1 MACGRDARSNL
12 KGFSKR
18 LGFDLSGSPSP
29 DIPPPPVDEEKP
41 YKAVTRWFIFFM
53 LRTRQG
59 LGMMDRLG
67 RWRVTKPLGWIMLAI
82 VPFAGLLALY
92 VISFEVSAL
101 YFSPQGH
108 QIISD
113 VVTISPLANFLLPG
127 INPYLPLSVWLAVIV
142 AVVIHE
148 ASHGIVA
155 RSLGLRIKSAG
166 VLLLVILPIGAF
178 VEVDDKQMKEV
189 KSRDSLRVLGAGSGI
204 NFIVG
209 VACLLLL
216 IVTVSSMA
224 PSAKGAAI
232 VGVVPGSPAS
242 AAGIQPGDF
251 ILAIDNAPL
260 TDLGVLRNGTFTV
273 GESVSLTVWHA
284 GQARTVND
292 VVLSNYTVTVLNKT
306 SGQSTQVVYPFLGV
320 DTVSYAGLKGISNGY
335 VNYYRTSPLAYLV
348 EIPTFGAA
356 QTSVP
361 FSTILSAV
369 YSSPFGGLTPLVTSA
384 LYWMFFVNFNLAI
397 FNSLPIYP
405 MDGGQAFET
414 FLRGAGRGRISDEL
428 ARRVTTGVTLAVFF
442 ALFAVIA
449 GPYIANAFP
458 SY

>member
-1 MACGRDARSNL
+1 MSD
-12 KGFSKR
+12 
-18 LGFDLSGSPSP
+18 SPSP
-29 DIPPPPVDEEKP
+29 DLGTPSGDEEKP
-41 YKAVTRWFIFFM
+41 YKPVTRWFIVFM

-59 LGMMDRLG
+59 LGLMDRLG
-67 RWRVTKPLGWIMLAI
+67 QWKITKPLAWVMLAI
-82 VPFAGLLALY
+82 VPVAAAMALY
-92 VISFEVSAL
+92 VISFEISAL
-101 YFSPQGH
+101 YFSPEGH
-108 QIISD
+108 EIISN

-166 VLLLVILPIGAF
+166 VLLLLFLPIGAF
-178 VEVDDKQMKEV
+178 VEVDDKQLKEV
-189 KSRDSLRVLGAGSGI
+189 RSRDSLRVLGAGSGI

-216 IVTVSSMA
+216 ILTVSAMA

-232 VGVVPGSPAS
+232 IGVVQDSPAYS
-242 AAGIQPGDF
+242 AGIQPGDF
-251 ILAIDNAPL
+251 VLAINNSPI
-260 TDLGVLRNGTFTV
+260 TDLGVLRNGTFSV
-273 GESVSLTVWHA
+273 GEKVSLTVWHD
-284 GQARTVND
+284 GQTRTLSD
-292 VVLSNYTVTVLNKT
+292 VVLSNYTETVLNKT
-306 SGQSTQVVYPFLGV
+306 SGQSTKVIYPFLGV
-320 DTVSYAGLKGISNGY
+320 DESSYASLKATAAAWTGSY
-335 VNYYRTSPLAYLV
+335 KTSPLTYMV
-348 EIPTFGAA
+348 DIPTFGAA
-356 QTSVP
+356 QYNVP
-361 FSTILSAV
+361 FSTVL
-369 YSSPFGGLTPLVTSA
+369 SPFYTSPLGSLTALVTSA

-414 FLRGAGRGRISDEL
+414 FLRGAGKGRVSDEL

-442 ALFAVIA
+442 ALFSVIA
-449 GPYIANAFP
+449 GPYIASALP